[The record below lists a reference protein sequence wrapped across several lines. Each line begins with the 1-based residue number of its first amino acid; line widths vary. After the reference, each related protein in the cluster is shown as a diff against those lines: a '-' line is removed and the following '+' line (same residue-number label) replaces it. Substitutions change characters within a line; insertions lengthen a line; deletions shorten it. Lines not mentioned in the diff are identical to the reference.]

1 MKRVV
6 KASGCIAYRHSKATA
21 TQQQTVPLTSLQ
33 ALQTVIGAM
42 IQQEQQ
48 IQALQH
54 RAKD

>member
-1 MKRVV
+1 V